1 MTFSNVFLIIAV
13 ATPLVLVVRDRLRP
27 DLAALLIALTL
38 GLGQLSGLALFGPR
52 DTPEAAVEAFSGFSE
67 PVVLTLLSLFIVTYS
82 LQKSGATS
90 WLARRILRI
99 GGQSER
105 RLIVL
110 YAGASAFLS
119 MFINNLAAGALLL
132 PSAIETCRRTDTRP
146 SKLLIPLAY
155 GSLLGGSATVFSTA
169 SLVMNNLLLAANPP
183 LEALSMLDFI
193 RTGGLIV
200 LAGIGFLGLLGPR
213 LLPDRKPPAELMR
226 TRQTVS
232 ELEDYYRL
240 SERLWE
246 AVVLPD
252 SPLVG
257 ESLEKIGIG
266 ESLGLAVAGVR
277 NGGDTVCP
285 PSAEYAI
292 QSDDTLLVVGRRERV
307 QQLTEMG
314 MRIEG
319 QETNNHIDTR
329 DAVMVEA
336 VPAPRSRALGK
347 TIRETDFRSRHG
359 FTVVALCSD
368 GSRCRTDVGD
378 SKLEPGDSLLM
389 IGASEDLKRLHNSP
403 DFIVLEPDTSDQPID
418 RLQAG
423 LTVGVIAGVVV
434 SSFLGAPVHF
444 SMFAGALLLLTAGM
458 VHMEEA
464 YRAIEW
470 PAIFLVA
477 GMFSVSRAMVHSGLA
492 QGIGQ
497 GMVSMMAPF
506 GGLGLAAGAFLLTG
520 VLSQV
525 MGGQVTQLVTGPIM
539 ISAAISMGSNP
550 RAMAIATAI
559 GCEASFFLP
568 LGHPVNILVMGPGNY
583 EVQDFVR
590 SGWGL
595 TLLSFLMLMTALLL
609 FWHL

>member
-1 MTFSNVFLIIAV
+1 M
-13 ATPLVLVVRDRLRP
+13 
-27 DLAALLIALTL
+27 
-38 GLGQLSGLALFGPR
+38 SGLALFGPR
-52 DTPEAAVEAFSGFSE
+52 ETPEAAVEAFSGFSE
-67 PVVLTLLSLFIVTYS
+67 PVVLTLLSLFIITYS
-82 LQKSGATS
+82 LQKSGATR
-90 WLARRILRI
+90 WLARRVLQI

-110 YAGASAFLS
+110 YAAASAFLS

-132 PSAIETCRRTDTRP
+132 PSVIETCRRTDTKP

-169 SLVMNNLLLAANPP
+169 SLVMNNLLLAVNPP
-183 LEALSMLDFI
+183 QETLSMLDFI
-193 RTGGLIV
+193 RTGGFIV
-200 LAGIGFLGLLGPR
+200 VAGIAFLGLLGPR

-226 TRQTVS
+226 TRQTVR

-240 SERLWE
+240 PERLWE
-246 AVVLPD
+246 GVILPD
-252 SPLVG
+252 SPLLG
-257 ESLEKIGIG
+257 KSLEETGIG
-266 ESLGLAVAGVR
+266 EELGVAVAGVG
-277 NGGDTVCP
+277 NGGDTVVP
-285 PSAEYAI
+285 PSPGYVI
-292 QSDDTLLVVGRRERV
+292 QPHDTLLVVGQSERV
-307 QQLTEMG
+307 EHLTEKG
-314 MRIEG
+314 VRIEG
-319 QETNNHIDTR
+319 GETNDHIDTR

-347 TIRETDFRSRHG
+347 TIRETEFRREYG
-359 FTVVALCSD
+359 FTVVAVCSD
-368 GSRCRTDVGD
+368 GARCRTDLGD
-378 SKLEPGDSLLM
+378 FELEPGDSLL
-389 IGASEDLKRLHNSP
+389 IVGTSEDLKRLHNST
-403 DFIVLEPDTSDQPID
+403 DFIVLEPDVGDQPVD
-418 RLQAG
+418 KRQAG
-423 LTVGVIAGVVV
+423 LTVGVIGAVVI

-444 SMFAGALLLLTAGM
+444 SMFAGALLLLIAGM
-458 VHMEEA
+458 VDVEEA

-492 QGIGQ
+492 ERVGEGV
-497 GMVSMMAPF
+497 VSMVAPL
-506 GGLGLAAGAFLLTG
+506 GGLGLAGGAFLLTG

-583 EVQDFVR
+583 EVQDFMR

-595 TLLSFLMLMTALLL
+595 TLLSFLMLMMALLL
-609 FWHL
+609 FWQL